1 MTSRILKSSIMTVA
15 LMIAALV
22 APASSGAQEA
32 PRPLT
37 FEMAQQAMDAAEAEA
52 RSNEWD
58 VTIVITDA
66 EGVPVYLRRLDGA
79 SPRSYEVAMAKA
91 ATVVATGMTTAEYGA
106 AVEAGEAEEIPD
118 GITFAGGVPIV
129 RDGELIGAI
138 AASGV
143 RAIQDEEVSRAGADA
158 IGG

>member
-1 MTSRILKSSIMTVA
+1 MRSRTLPIA
-15 LMIAALV
+15 LLISALL

-32 PRPLT
+32 RRPLT
-37 FEMAQQAMDAAEAEA
+37 FDMAQQAMDAAEAEA
-52 RSNEWD
+52 RANEWG
-58 VTIVITDA
+58 VTIVITDH

-91 ATVVATGMTTAEYGA
+91 STVVATGMTTAEYGA

-118 GITFAGGVPIV
+118 GIAFAGGVPV
-129 RDGELIGAI
+129 VLNGELIGAI
-138 AASGV
+138 ATSGV

-158 IGG
+158 IDG